1 MSDGDSA
8 MEENKA
14 EKGSREGPMGVLG
27 VLLKIHSMVGVILR
41 EDLEGVSCGDTWG
54 RISRQGQQPV

>member
-1 MSDGDSA
+1 

-14 EKGSREGPMGVLG
+14 EKGSREGPVGVLG
-27 VLLKIHSMVGVILR
+27 VLMKIHSVVGVILR